1 MLGELKKL
9 QKDIKNA
16 VEDIM
21 NTLSSLARQS
31 NSKVVRLL
39 LRRATHPHLDCR
51 LTLPIAITRNL
62 PKAALPEMTTVDTS
76 KYRDLLSSESAM

>member
-21 NTLSSLARQS
+21 NTLSSLTRQS
-31 NSKVVRLL
+31 NSKVVRFASQEGNPPSFGLSF
-39 LRRATHPHLDCR
+39 DS
-51 LTLPIAITRNL
+51 PIAITRNL
-62 PKAALPEMTTVDTS
+62 PKVVLPEMTTVDTS